1 MFKAFILINV
11 FAYSKYYSELI
22 LIRFIFQIQR
32 QPMVGRKLLFD
43 NESLPDT
50 YNESPLPQSPDA
62 NEIFAQWDSPMQSPA
77 QDMQD
82 GGGHYDNR
90 YVMRK
95 SKSFKLLCLF
105 NHGKIMF

>member
-82 GGGHYDNR
+82 GGHYDNR
-90 YVMRK
+90 YVIRK
-95 SKSFKLLCLF
+95 LISFKLLCLF
-105 NHGKIMF
+105 SHGKIMF

>member
-1 MFKAFILINV
+1 
-11 FAYSKYYSELI
+11 
-22 LIRFIFQIQR
+22 
-32 QPMVGRKLLFD
+32 MVGRKLLFD

-90 YVMRK
+90 YGIRK
-95 SKSFKLLCLF
+95 FILVKLLCLF
-105 NHGKIMF
+105 HNICKDYVVTK

>member
-1 MFKAFILINV
+1 
-11 FAYSKYYSELI
+11 
-22 LIRFIFQIQR
+22 
-32 QPMVGRKLLFD
+32 MVGRKLLFD

-82 GGGHYDNR
+82 GGHYDNR
-90 YVMRK
+90 YVIPGNLYHLNCYL
-95 SKSFKLLCLF
+95 S
-105 NHGKIMF
+105 HGKITL

>member
-1 MFKAFILINV
+1 
-11 FAYSKYYSELI
+11 
-22 LIRFIFQIQR
+22 
-32 QPMVGRKLLFD
+32 MVGRKLLFD

-82 GGGHYDNR
+82 GGHYDNR
-90 YVMRK
+90 YVIPGNLYHLNCYFYNK
-95 SKSFKLLCLF
+95 PWKDYVVTK
-105 NHGKIMF
+105 

>member
-1 MFKAFILINV
+1 
-11 FAYSKYYSELI
+11 
-22 LIRFIFQIQR
+22 
-32 QPMVGRKLLFD
+32 MVGRKLLFD

-82 GGGHYDNR
+82 GGHYDNR
-90 YVMRK
+90 YVIPGNLYHLNCYLYWK
-95 SKSFKLLCLF
+95 DYVVTK
-105 NHGKIMF
+105 